1 MKSVS
6 IVYIVILF
14 FIGQDLFAQNNPNE
28 FQEEKP
34 ILLKNEASF
43 GIIIHSNGFG
53 IEGKRCY
60 QKTYKRKL
68 VLESQLVGMK
78 HPKEIKSINPRF
90 QNPKS
95 FIYGKMNTLT
105 ILRLAV
111 GEQRILYSKAE
122 RTGVEVR
129 FNYLG
134 GLSLGFAKPVYLLI
148 DRSDTQNLD
157 ASLIAEKYDPN
168 NEYQNDLRNIA
179 GRASFTLGLDQLK
192 PFPGLFTKAGF
203 NFEYAP
209 YHEDI
214 KSLEVGVAMD
224 IYGKEIPI
232 MAFTKNKQI
241 FLSFYITFIYGQ
253 KW

>member
-60 QKTYKRKL
+60 QKTYNRKL

-157 ASLIAEKYDPN
+157 ASLIAEN
-168 NEYQNDLRNIA
+168 TEI
-179 GRASFTLGLDQLK
+179 
-192 PFPGLFTKAGF
+192 
-203 NFEYAP
+203 
-209 YHEDI
+209 
-214 KSLEVGVAMD
+214 EVV
-224 IYGKEIPI
+224 EESPSE
-232 MAFTKNKQI
+232 
-241 FLSFYITFIYGQ
+241 L
-253 KW
+253 